1 MQRCCILYYSI
12 STVLESVTPFPRI
25 EVQKVCKSQLGMGV
39 ESQGL
44 CTWHE
49 LFILLLFLSKHD
61 FLKRVTGVSGPT
73 FLLHIYNAQLSK
85 VNKVEITNVLCQVFT
100 FNCSFRN
107 KCKIF
112 GKQDNLLTSAISL
125 PEDPYLRLCFSQNKM
140 FPHFQWGTNQKP
152 KGFDIHCS
160 PRRCICRQSLTFSS
174 SATSTMM
181 YRCMWF

>member
-1 MQRCCILYYSI
+1 MQSRCILYYSI

-25 EVQKVCKSQLGMGV
+25 AVQKVCKSQLGMGV

-125 PEDPYLRLCFSQNKM
+125 PRGPILETLFLPEYNVSSFSVRNQPKTKRFWHSLFSQKM
-140 FPHFQWGTNQKP
+140 HLQAIPNF
-152 KGFDIHCS
+152 
-160 PRRCICRQSLTFSS
+160 LL
-174 SATSTMM
+174 
-181 YRCMWF
+181 